1 MKSMLNVNSIE
12 IDETHHTSIIFDAD
26 ALINRNSFRLVVRF
40 GAIIIEKGRQR
51 VQRHPLVAMHVAVQ
65 LTSVTRI
72 WNQSFSIIARLQ
84 SKSTFKVGYL
94 HTHTHTLWLPPQNN
108 SLPIFFASDCLLQY
122 TIIIAI
128 NSTVLSFGCR
138 N

>member
-51 VQRHPLVAMHVAVQ
+51 VQQHPLVAMHVAVQ

-72 WNQSFSIIARLQ
+72 
-84 SKSTFKVGYL
+84 
-94 HTHTHTLWLPPQNN
+94 
-108 SLPIFFASDCLLQY
+108 
-122 TIIIAI
+122 
-128 NSTVLSFGCR
+128 
-138 N
+138 